1 MVTGWLHTGKEQEA
15 AQHKTSNHSRN
26 KLGCGFKMK
35 YRLLELKG
43 TENPAST
50 RICM

>member
-15 AQHKTSNHSRN
+15 AQLKTGNHSRN
-26 KLGCGFKMK
+26 KLGYGFKMK
-35 YRLLELKG
+35 HRLLYLK